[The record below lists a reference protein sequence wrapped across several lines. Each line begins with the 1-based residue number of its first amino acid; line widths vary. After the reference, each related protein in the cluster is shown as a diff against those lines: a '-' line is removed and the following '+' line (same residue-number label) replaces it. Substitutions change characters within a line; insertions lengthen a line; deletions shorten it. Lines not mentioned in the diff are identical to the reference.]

1 MGKSSGGKISQNVT
15 GVGSSGTAVTKASS
29 TPNSRSARCTY
40 RPNGSAPVRVMTA
53 DRWPCLAA
61 ATATFVALPPRNFP
75 NVSTSS
81 SPTPVCSG

>member
-1 MGKSSGGKISQNVT
+1 MK
-15 GVGSSGTAVTKASS
+15 
-29 TPNSRSARCTY
+29 

-53 DRWPCLAA
+53 DVRPCRAA

-81 SPTPVCSG
+81 SPTPVYSG